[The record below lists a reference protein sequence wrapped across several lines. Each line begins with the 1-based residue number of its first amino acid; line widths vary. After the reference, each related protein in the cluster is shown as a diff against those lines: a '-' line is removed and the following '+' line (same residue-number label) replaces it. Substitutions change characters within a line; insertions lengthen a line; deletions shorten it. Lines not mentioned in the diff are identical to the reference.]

1 MATIKDVAKLAGV
14 GVGTASRAIAGSGPV
29 SAEAASRVRK
39 AVEELNFRPSHAA
52 RVLQKGQSQTI
63 GVFVPLIQGSF
74 YTPILH
80 AIYSALRAA
89 GRHMVVDFGQTL
101 ESERQDALDGAEF
114 LVDRGCDGLII
125 VGTRLRTKDVETL
138 MALQPKTVLLNR
150 SVPAYADQCFNP
162 DHKAAGAVAART
174 LWEAGHRQL
183 AVIEGP
189 EFSTDNLLRMRGF
202 YGELAANG
210 VDVEAIPRVSG
221 DFSPGSGAAGIKVLL
236 EGGRKF
242 TALFCANDES
252 ALGALAYLQ
261 QVGVS
266 VPGDL
271 SVMGYDGIDLAAFTV
286 PPLTTVMIP
295 WKNIVTNALHHLLN
309 LCYNTDYPVAR
320 KLAPEVLW
328 RGSVIRLNDKAE
340 RARSPRRSS

>member
-1 MATIKDVAKLAGV
+1 MVTIKDVARRAGV
-14 GVGTASRAIAGSGPV
+14 GLGTASRAIAGTGSV
-29 SAEAASRVRK
+29 SAKAASRVHK

-80 AIYSALRAA
+80 AIYTALRVT
-89 GRHMVVDFGQTL
+89 GRHMVVDFGHTL

-114 LVDRGCDGLII
+114 LVDRGCDGLI
-125 VGTRLRTKDVETL
+125 VMGTRLRPKDVQTL

-150 SVPAYADQCFNP
+150 SAPEFADRCFNP
-162 DHKAAGAVAART
+162 DHKAAGGKAAHT
-174 LWEAGHRQL
+174 LWEAGHRRL

-189 EFSTDNLLRMRGF
+189 PTSTDNVLRLRGF
-202 YGELAANG
+202 YDELKARG
-210 VDVEAIPRVSG
+210 IDVESIPRVSG
-221 DFSPGSGAAGIKVLL
+221 DFSPTSGAEGVKALL
-236 EGGRKF
+236 DTGNKF

-261 QVGVS
+261 QIGVS
-266 VPGDL
+266 VPNDL
-271 SVMGYDGIDLAAFTV
+271 SVMGYDGIDLSGFTV

-295 WKNIVTNALHHLLN
+295 WRNIVTSGLNHLLN
-309 LCYNTDYPVAR
+309 LCYGTDYAVERDQP
-320 KLAPEVLW
+320 PQVLW
-328 RGSVIRLNDKAE
+328 RGSVKRLKVRPGKA
-340 RARSPRRSS
+340 